1 MKKIASVKNLFERK
15 NNMKCKDVLI
25 LDEITSSSEVTEVI
39 QSIETECISEITGLN
54 SEAKKEY
61 KIEHALD
68 SEMIDSLKKL
78 CENGDTDYEFFL
90 FKKGEKVAAIWSLL
104 LEKSIKCLR
113 FFDTRE
119 PFIKNEKK
127 HPIAYGV
134 DELSDYFLKFSE
146 FEKMLYGGA
155 KYYRDHIIHVFRVWM
170 LGIST
175 LLKNKAE
182 FLDKIVI
189 DKNFNFNAL
198 EKLSIWTIIALTH
211 DLGYPLEKSQ
221 EIVEKTK
228 EMMKCFIQTPKLS
241 MDLSFNGV
249 QNNMNDFVLRFISS
263 KMNKK
268 VFPCVGGNIAD
279 EQSDCTYVARLQPK
293 YYFKFQKSLEK
304 FKHGTISAI
313 IIYKMLL
320 FF

>member
-119 PFIKNEKK
+119 PFIKNEKNILL
-127 HPIAYGV
+127 HM
-134 DELSDYFLKFSE
+134 ELMNLV
-146 FEKMLYGGA
+146 
-155 KYYRDHIIHVFRVWM
+155 IIF
-170 LGIST
+170 
-175 LLKNKAE
+175 
-182 FLDKIVI
+182 
-189 DKNFNFNAL
+189 
-198 EKLSIWTIIALTH
+198 
-211 DLGYPLEKSQ
+211 
-221 EIVEKTK
+221 
-228 EMMKCFIQTPKLS
+228 
-241 MDLSFNGV
+241 
-249 QNNMNDFVLRFISS
+249 
-263 KMNKK
+263 
-268 VFPCVGGNIAD
+268 
-279 EQSDCTYVARLQPK
+279 
-293 YYFKFQKSLEK
+293 
-304 FKHGTISAI
+304 
-313 IIYKMLL
+313 
-320 FF
+320 